1 MKRKYIKPVTTVLMV
16 ETQNN
21 YCAATS
27 NNQWV
32 VGTKFDDHG
41 HVDLE
46 NDDTDRSYFL
56 TDKDIKEGMYDP
68 WDSDKW

>member
-27 NNQWV
+27 NNKWV
-32 VGTKFDDHG
+32 VGEFD
-41 HVDLE
+41 E
-46 NDDTDRSYFL
+46 NDQVHVANPTYDTGRIIS
-56 TDKDIKEGMYDP
+56 DKDDAVHEYNP
-68 WDSDKW
+68 WDCGTW

>member
-27 NNQWV
+27 KWI
-32 VGTKFDDHG
+32 VGNKFYDNG
-41 HVDLE
+41 EVDVANLAS
-46 NDDTDRSYFL
+46 DKGRVIR
-56 TDKDIKEGMYDP
+56 DKDVAEHDYNP
-68 WDSDKW
+68 WNCETW

>member
-27 NNQWV
+27 NNKWI
-32 VGTKFDDHG
+32 VGNKFYDNG
-41 HVDLE
+41 EVDVA
-46 NDDTDRSYFL
+46 NPASDKGKII
-56 TDKDIKEGMYDP
+56 TDKDLAEHDYNP
-68 WDSDKW
+68 WNPEKW

>member
-27 NNQWV
+27 PWV
-32 VGTKFDDHG
+32 VGKFYDNGQVELDDPDSDMG
-41 HVDLE
+41 SVI
-46 NDDTDRSYFL
+46 
-56 TDKDIKEGMYDP
+56 TDKDEAVKKYDP
-68 WDSDKW
+68 WNSYNW

>member
-27 NNQWV
+27 NRWI
-32 VGTKFDDHG
+32 VGTKFHDNG
-41 HVDLE
+41 QVDLE
-46 NDDTDRSYFL
+46 NDDTDRGYFL

>member
-27 NNQWV
+27 NQWV

-41 HVDLE
+41 QVDVA
-46 NDDTDRSYFL
+46 NPTSDMGRVF
-56 TDKDIKEGMYDP
+56 TDKDIKEGEYDP
-68 WDSDKW
+68 WDCQGW

>member
-27 NNQWV
+27 NNSWI
-32 VGTKFDDHG
+32 VGNKFYDNGEVEVENRASDMG
-41 HVDLE
+41 RVIKNKDLAE
-46 NDDTDRSYFL
+46 HDYN
-56 TDKDIKEGMYDP
+56 P
-68 WDSDKW
+68 WNPEKW

>member
-27 NNQWV
+27 NNNKWV
-32 VGTKFDDHG
+32 VGEFD
-41 HVDLE
+41 E
-46 NDDTDRSYFL
+46 NDQVHVANPTYDTDRIIS
-56 TDKDIKEGMYDP
+56 DKDDDVHEYNP
-68 WDSDKW
+68 WDCGTW

>member
-27 NNQWV
+27 NQWV
-32 VGTKFDDHG
+32 VGKKF
-41 HVDLE
+41 
-46 NDDTDRSYFL
+46 
-56 TDKDIKEGMYDP
+56 YDNG
-68 WDSDKW
+68 

>member
-27 NNQWV
+27 LKKWV
-32 VGTKFDDHG
+32 VYD
-41 HVDLE
+41 E
-46 NDDTDRSYFL
+46 NDQEHVANPASDMGSIK
-56 TDKDIKEGMYDP
+56 DKDLAEHEYNP
-68 WDSDKW
+68 WNPDKW

>member
-27 NNQWV
+27 NNKWI
-32 VGTKFDDHG
+32 VGNKFYDNGEAD
-41 HVDLE
+41 VE
-46 NDDTDRSYFL
+46 NRFTDCGYFK
-56 TDKDIKEGMYDP
+56 TDKDIKEGEYNP
-68 WDSDKW
+68 WNSDNW

>member
-21 YCAATS
+21 YCTATS
-27 NNQWV
+27 NQWV
-32 VGTKFDDHG
+32 VGKKFYDNG
-41 HVDLE
+41 QVDLE
-46 NDDTDRSYFL
+46 NDDTDRGYFL

>member
-27 NNQWV
+27 SWV
-32 VGTKFDDHG
+32 VGKFHDNG
-41 HVDLE
+41 QVDVE
-46 NDDTDRSYFL
+46 NPVTDCGYFK
-56 TDKDIKEGMYDP
+56 TDKDIKEGEYDP
-68 WDSDKW
+68 WNSNNW

>member
-27 NNQWV
+27 SWV
-32 VGTKFDDHG
+32 VGKFHDNG
-41 HVDLE
+41 QVDLE
-46 NDDTDRSYFL
+46 NDDTDRGYFL